1 MVVDIYNGIYAVPGK
16 CGSRYWSKTDLFNK
30 WDIPTIPRAA
40 FDDIYYNKIKIKID
54 YIIIRNPL
62 SHLKA
67 ALQTE
72 IMDYFDDVDMIEFIL
87 KRFSNPETG
96 GAHFHPKFCQRVYK
110 LYCRSNFKLGIV
122 DLIDLTDF
130 LKSIGF
136 DIPYDSKDFD
146 FLSLPNYK
154 SKTEIWYKC
163 VELYPDMMNKLINY
177 TQVDMQY
184 YNALLSG
191 DKGLVKSI

>member
-16 CGSRYWSKTDLFNK
+16 CGSRYWSKTDLFNR
-30 WDIPTIPRAA
+30 WDIPTVPRAA
-40 FDDIYYNKIKIKID
+40 FDSIYNGKIKID

-87 KRFSNPETG
+87 KRFSNPRTG
-96 GAHFHPKFCQRVYK
+96 GAHFHPLFCKRVYN

-122 DLIDLTDF
+122 DLNDLSNF

-136 DIPYDSKDFD
+136 DIPYDSRDFD

-163 VELYPDMMNKLINY
+163 VELYPDMMTELVNY
-177 TQVDMQY
+177 THADMKY
-184 YNALLSG
+184 YNALLSH
-191 DKGLVKSI
+191 DKSLIKYI